1 MQDYYVY
8 ILTNNSK
15 TLYTGF
21 TNNLRRRVG
30 EHKKKIFAGFTA
42 KYNISKLVY
51 FECFSDRS
59 LAMKREKQIKGLL
72 RNKKIALINTINP
85 EWNDLSKDW
94 S

>member
-21 TNNLRRRVG
+21 TNDLRRRVG
-30 EHKKKIFAGFTA
+30 EHKKKLHAGFTA
-42 KYNISKLVY
+42 KYNVNKLIY
-51 FECFSDRS
+51 FEYFSERK
-59 LAMKREKQIKGLL
+59 LAMEREKQIKGLL
-72 RNKKIALINTINP
+72 RSKKIDLINTINP

-94 S
+94 F